1 MKATTQN
8 PRGAGRVSRIKSF
21 ESSEERPPDRELRRL
36 RGLSADVGAACSA
49 WLVNRG
55 IKTRAWG
62 DFNVSRP
69 VRKRPPLEFSMAS
82 DS

>member
-1 MKATTQN
+1 MNANTQN
-8 PRGAGRVSRIKSF
+8 PRDTSLTSRIKPF

-36 RGLSADVGAACSA
+36 HGLSADVGAACNA
-49 WLVNRG
+49 WLNNRG

-62 DFNVSRP
+62 EFNLSRAP
-69 VRKRPPLEFSMAS
+69 RKPPQVEFSMDS